1 MSVIFKRAILFLCAI
16 VTVLP
21 QAQVGAVTASTIPQS
36 VFEEYAQNNILFY
49 DPYECND
56 GSSTTFC
63 IIPSGKDIT
72 WIGDSY
78 SVESLEQIKTTFPG
92 VDLGAE
98 DSGNSYSPYYNIQYS
113 KHLDWISSSNTHD
126 AAGGPSG
133 VTILKEIVDSNTLRP
148 YLVLALGTNDTMSES
163 DTTST
168 LEEIANLVGQNT
180 KVILTTAYTTDDSD
194 YSGGNNAKKNFA
206 SSHDNFY
213 VADWA
218 AVAKP
223 DYYVEDSTHPMS
235 NGGYEAWV
243 NTIKEALPQDCT
255 AGLLPGNNVAE
266 KVWNYFVQA
275 DIDGISN
282 NAAAIAGIMGNL
294 YTESGLNPFMNGS
307 TGNYYRGLY
316 MLNSDNGGE
325 LWNAITSS
333 VGADYWSFYGW
344 WCDVNDYPDGSSCA
358 DNVLLNNNVPQD
370 AIDTA
375 IKMELDFLVLGE
387 INGEKASDQAFHTE
401 FMDFIDHFDVI
412 TNKNSARSYAE
423 LFLITVEIAYE
434 TSATPGEAPQDPG
447 VRSFGISRGHERWQG
462 AESRGN
468 YAEKF
473 YDRYSSMTV
482 PTTTTSSSTTTS
494 NSNITAASSGGY
506 NKYDD
511 LTDAEL
517 WDLAEVAM
525 HENSANITAFKNEL
539 SIMANLFEYNS
550 NDPISG
556 HNLWNYIGTGGW
568 FATSN
573 YINGSHDDNIS
584 STYLD
589 ATRDVLM
596 KGNRTLPTQILE
608 HDCVGDLEWV
618 EVNGEKHNASNPG
631 NCAGQGLNDNSYY
644 VAGQTKIHNAYGS
657 TYIFYGWMGGEAGVG
672 DPMGYFEDNPP
683 TDTVASNSQ
692 NNGNCPD
699 DSKGSGL
706 GGEQIAQAAV
716 KMAWPVQ
723 AGQGDDSHVG
733 ECEESSGNWITFT
746 TAERPCKTNARAFY
760 REQLIEQGRRQDG
773 MDCGVYVG
781 TVLQYVGAIDNI
793 TSTYDME
800 GDYFEP
806 SDEWEQIE
814 NNGVES
820 MKPGD
825 VLLANGAALG
835 HSTGHILFYIG
846 DYGGS
851 YGNIADA
858 SLDER
863 VAQVGNIY
871 NDTVWH
877 IWRYKGG
884 IGDGLTPKQAEKLA
898 SNYNN
903 NVGNWDGTVAAE
915 PNYCQGSDCASRY
928 SNCTLFSAFFAEMF
942 AGVSQRGWPAG
953 INVVDTL
960 KELGFETGTEPKPFA
975 VFSTNTYHTPSGNHT
990 GVVVGVQ
997 GSSIATI
1004 EAGYPSLN
1012 ATYFDYTDVSGEN
1025 IWYAYLDS
1033 ELDYTKLMNY
1043 INQ

>member
-1 MSVIFKRAILFLCAI
+1 MSIIAKKSFLFVYLIAVVAMSI
-16 VTVLP
+16 NIGWGSD
-21 QAQVGAVTASTIPQS
+21 AGALSQKLLNK
-36 VFEEYAQNNILFY
+36 YAPNYIWFY
-49 DPYECND
+49 DSEEGCD
-56 GSSTTFC
+56 
-63 IIPSGKDIT
+63 SGDNSMYCTLPDSKDIT
-72 WIGDSY
+72 WIGDSGSALAHDEDGALLVPKEFPEADFGPTFGDSTSY
-78 SVESLEQIKTTFPG
+78 VQSCKGVRQSCTDNNPSGLEILDKIIKEGKLREYLVF
-92 VDLGAE
+92 DLGANGYWDNDMME
-98 DSGNSYSPYYNIQYS
+98 EF
-113 KHLDWISSSNTHD
+113 
-126 AAGGPSG
+126 
-133 VTILKEIVDSNTLRP
+133 LK
-148 YLVLALGTNDTMSES
+148 
-163 DTTST
+163 
-168 LEEIANLVGQNT
+168 LVGNDT
-180 KVILTTAYTTDDSD
+180 KVILVTIANNASGSAEDYAETNRIIKKAAEEHTNIYVADMAAIYKPEYFDDSD
-194 YSGGNNAKKNFA
+194 IEYS
-206 SSHDNFY
+206 
-213 VADWA
+213 
-218 AVAKP
+218 
-223 DYYVEDSTHPMS
+223 VEGSK
-235 NGGYEAWV
+235 AFV
-243 NTIKEALPQDCT
+243 QLIKDTLPKDCT
-255 AGLLPGNNVAE
+255 AGLLPGNSVAE
-266 KVWNYFVQA
+266 KIWNYFVQA

-294 YTESGLNPFMNGS
+294 YTESGLNPFMTGS
-307 TGNYYRGLY
+307 TGSYYRGLY

-344 WCDVNDYPDGSSCA
+344 WCSVDDYPDGSSCA

-387 INGEKASDQAFHTE
+387 INGAKASDQAFHTE

-434 TSATPGEAPQDPG
+434 TSSTPGEAPQDPG

-462 AESRGN
+462 AESRGG
-468 YAEKF
+468 YAEKL
-473 YDRYSSMTV
+473 YDRYSGMTV
-482 PTTTTSSSTTTS
+482 PTTTISSSAVVS

-517 WDLAEVAM
+517 WDLAEVAI

-539 SIMANLFEYNS
+539 SIMANLFEHNS
-550 NDPISG
+550 NDSING
-556 HNLWNYIGTGGW
+556 HNLWDYIGTGGR

-573 YINGSHDDNIS
+573 YINGSRDDNIS

-631 NCAGQGLNDNSYY
+631 NCAGQGLSNGDYY
-644 VAGQTKIHNAYGS
+644 IAGQTKIHNTYGS

-683 TDTVASNSQ
+683 TDAVASNSQ
-692 NNGNCPD
+692 NNGNCPE
-699 DSKGSGL
+699 DSKGNGL

-733 ECEESSGNWITFT
+733 ECEESSGSWITFT
-746 TAERPCKTNARAFY
+746 TAERPCKTNARALY
-760 REQLIEQGRRQDG
+760 REQLIEQGRRRDG

-781 TVLQYVGAIDNI
+781 TVLQYVGAIEKI

-800 GDYFEP
+800 GDYFEQ

-814 NNGVES
+814 NKGVES

-835 HSTGHILFYIG
+835 HSTGHILFYVG

-858 SLDER
+858 SVDER

-884 IGDGLTPKQAEKLA
+884 VGDGLTPEQAEQLA

-903 NVGNWDGTVAAE
+903 NVGDWDGKVAVE
-915 PNYCQGSDCASRY
+915 ENYCQGSSCASRY

-942 AGVSQRGWPAG
+942 AGVSQRGWPDG
-953 INVVDTL
+953 VNVVDTL
-960 KELGFETGTEPKPFA
+960 KELGFETGTEPRPFA
-975 VFSTNTYHTPSGNHT
+975 VFSTSTFHTPSGNHT

-1004 EAGYPSLN
+1004 EAGYPSMN

-1033 ELDYTKLMNY
+1033 KLDYTKLMNY